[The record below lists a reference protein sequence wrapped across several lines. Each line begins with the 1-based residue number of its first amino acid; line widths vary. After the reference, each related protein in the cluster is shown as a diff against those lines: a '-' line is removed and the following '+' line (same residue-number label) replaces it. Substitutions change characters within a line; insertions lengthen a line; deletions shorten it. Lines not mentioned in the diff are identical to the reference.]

1 MTNKDF
7 KLEKLNRSLQR
18 QIKKYLNEEVLEQN
32 ESLQNFITAI
42 NDSFLNYER
51 EKDLKQNAFDIV
63 DAEYYD
69 ITQKLIEEK
78 KLREESIKTL
88 LLTLNNTKDIG
99 IEFNIDQSNLLD
111 ISHYIIEIQ
120 NKLVEIKERYELAI
134 QGSND
139 GIWDWNLLTNEV
151 YFSPRW
157 KKMLGYEENEINN
170 DFESF
175 KAILHP
181 DDINLVENS
190 INKYLN
196 KEIPNYDIEFR
207 LKNKNGNYT
216 WIAARGAALFDE
228 NNKPYRMSGSH
239 SDISYS
245 KIKAEIAQNKKIE
258 LERFNKILTTLST
271 TPFTNY
277 NTFEEFIYSIT
288 ESLAEGLNVCRASIW
303 LLKNE
308 DNHNYIDCIDLY
320 ERNEFRH
327 QQTIKL
333 KQSDYP
339 IYFDN
344 VLKGNNIIADNVYE
358 NKITNE
364 FKDSYLI
371 PINIKSM
378 MDIPIRLNGIV
389 VGVICVE
396 NTQEFRNWNNDE
408 MVFTRS
414 ISDIVSLSIEANKIK
429 KAEDDLRLLQN
440 IIDYSSDAIQ
450 VAKEDGSMFYINR
463 TASQRLG
470 IHQDKVKDHYVWD
483 YEPLFKDKNKWVE
496 HINLLKSQDFI
507 VIEGN
512 NHNIIDN
519 SSTPVEVTAKYV
531 NINNQGYVVANL
543 RDITERKLIQL
554 QLAEQKDYIESIL
567 SAIPDLILI
576 MDSNGVFQEVRSG
589 RDVETPFT
597 LTEMIGKSASELL
610 PEYISK
616 DLLKNIQLVLK
627 GQSIQPIQY
636 HLSLENFSNHYE
648 VRISNF
654 INKQVIVLVR
664 NINQIKKAELDLENL
679 SELQN
684 ILMNI
689 ASKYINL
696 NLAEIEFSINQSLA
710 EIGRFVNADRAYI
723 FDYDF
728 DEESTSNTFEWCNY
742 DIEPEIHN
750 LQNVPMAFFPQWVE
764 KHQKGEEF
772 YIPNVLNLPNDG
784 LESLRGILEPQGIK
798 SLITLPIIDKDK
810 LLGFV
815 GFDSVREFHEYSEKE
830 RKLLFVFAQ
839 ILANLKRRSELETN
853 LILEKEKA
861 NAANRAKSEFLAN
874 MSHEIRTP
882 MNHILGFSEVML
894 NTTNDSKQ
902 KNYLSTILNSGKT
915 LLSLINDILDLSK
928 IEAGKLDIS
937 LDPIDLRTIIEDI
950 RLLFEQKVKEK
961 GLKFEVELDGN
972 LPTTI
977 LLDEIRIRQIILNL
991 VGNAIKFTHN
1001 GSVKVSA
1008 NILNI
1013 TETELDLDLSI
1024 VDTGIGITQDD
1035 YNRIFESFSQQSG
1048 QDTRKYG
1055 GTGLGLAITKR
1066 LTELMNGKI
1075 SLESKVNEG
1084 SNFTIHFT
1092 NLKYNNEIIE
1102 IDNEYN
1108 WEVDSIDFTGS
1119 KILIVDDV
1127 KQNRD
1132 LVKSYLENYN
1142 LVFLEA
1148 ENGEMAIELAKL
1160 QMPDFIFMDIRMPGI
1175 NGYDA
1180 TKVIKSLYT
1189 TAHIPIVALTAS
1201 TLHQE
1206 VDLLRKMF
1214 DGYLKKPIQRKP
1226 LINELIKFVKHIEV
1240 ENYKVKNTLN
1250 QKLTEQK
1257 TNLKIAKEI
1266 ISDELILEF
1275 NDKYFESIQNQ
1286 KKYFDMDKIELLAN
1300 ELLEFGRNKNINELI
1315 KLSDELKNNMEMF
1328 EFEKISQ
1335 NFDEI
1340 IELFS

>member
-1 MTNKDF
+1 MNNTDF
-7 KLEKLNRSLQR
+7 NFEKLNRSLQR
-18 QIKKYLNEEVLEQN
+18 QIKKYLNEDSLIQDKN
-32 ESLQNFITAI
+32 LQNFILAI
-42 NDSFLNYER
+42 NDSFLNFER
-51 EKDLKQNAFDIV
+51 EKDLKQNAFDLA
-63 DAEYYD
+63 DAEYYE

-88 LLTLNNTKDIG
+88 LQTLNNTKDIG
-99 IEFNIDQSNLLD
+99 IEFNIDQNNLLD

-157 KKMLGYEENEINN
+157 KEMLGFEVTEINN
-170 DFESF
+170 NFDSF
-175 KAILHP
+175 IEILHP
-181 DDINLVENS
+181 EDKEKVDFSLK
-190 INKYLN
+190 KYLSQ
-196 KEIPNYDIEFR
+196 EIPNYNIEFR
-207 LKNKNGNYT
+207 LKQKNGEYT

-228 NNKPYRMSGSH
+228 NNVPYRMSGSH
-239 SDISYS
+239 TDISEI
-245 KIKAEIAQNKKIE
+245 KNKAEHTQNKKIE

-277 NTFEEFIYSIT
+277 DNFEELIYKIT
-288 ESLAEGLNVCRASIW
+288 ESLAEGLNVCRTSVW
-303 LLKNE
+303 LLKKENNE
-308 DNHNYIDCIDLY
+308 HYIECIDLF
-320 ERNEFRH
+320 ERNEFKH
-327 QQTIKL
+327 QQSIKMW
-333 KQSDYP
+333 QSDYP

-344 VLKGNNIIADNVYE
+344 VLKGLNIYADNVYE
-358 NKITNE
+358 NEVTKE
-364 FKDSYLI
+364 FEDNYLI
-371 PINIKSM
+371 PLNIKSM

-396 NTQEFRNWNNDE
+396 STINYRHWNNDE

-414 ISDIVSLSIEANKIK
+414 ISDIVSLAIESNKIK

-450 VAKEDGSMFYINR
+450 VAKEDGSLFYINK

-470 IHQDKVKDHYVWD
+470 IKQEEVKDYYVWD
-483 YEPLFKDKNKWVE
+483 YEPLFKDKNKWIE
-496 HINLLKSQDFI
+496 HINLLKNQDFM

-512 NHNIIDN
+512 NNNILDN
-519 SSTPVEVTAKYV
+519 STTPVEVTAKYV
-531 NINNQGYVVANL
+531 NINNQGYIVANL
-543 RDITERKLIQL
+543 RDITERRLTQL

-567 SAIPDLILI
+567 TAIPDLVLI
-576 MDSNGVFQEVRSG
+576 MDSNGIFQEVRSG
-589 RDVETPFT
+589 RDVELPFT
-597 LTEMIGKSASELL
+597 FTEMVGKSAKDLL
-610 PEYISK
+610 PEYIST
-616 DLLKNIQLVLK
+616 DLLKNIKLVLQGK
-627 GQSIQPIQY
+627 LIQPIQY
-636 HLSLENFSNHYE
+636 HLSTDNFSNHYE

-728 DEESTSNTFEWCNY
+728 NEENTSNTFEWCNEG
-742 DIEPEIHN
+742 IVPEINN
-750 LQNVPMAFFPQWVE
+750 LQNVPMVYFPQWVE

-772 YIPNVLNLPNDG
+772 YIPNVLELPDEG
-784 LESLRGILEPQGIK
+784 PESLRGILEPQGIK
-798 SLITLPIIDKDK
+798 SLITLPIIDKEK

-815 GFDSVREFHEYSEKE
+815 GFDSVNEFHRYSEKE

-861 NAANRAKSEFLAN
+861 NSANRAKSEFLAN

-894 NTTNDSKQ
+894 NTTTDSKQ

-937 LDPIDLRTIIEDI
+937 LDPIDLRNIIEDI

-961 GLKFEVELDGN
+961 GLKFEVEIDGN
-972 LPTTI
+972 MPTTI

-1001 GSVKVSA
+1001 GKVKVKTT
-1008 NILNI
+1008 IINI
-1013 TETELDLDLSI
+1013 TETDLDLDLSI
-1024 VDTGIGITQDD
+1024 IDTGIGISQED
-1035 YNRIFESFSQQSG
+1035 YNKIFESFSQQSG
-1048 QDTRKYG
+1048 QDNRKYG

-1075 SLESKVNEG
+1075 SLESKINEG

-1102 IDNEYN
+1102 CDNEYN
-1108 WEVDSIDFTGS
+1108 WEVESIDFTGS

-1148 ENGEMAIELAKL
+1148 ENGEMAIEIAKL

-1214 DGYLKKPIQRKP
+1214 DGYLKKPIQRKS

-1240 ENYKVKNTLN
+1240 ENYHSSNSFTQILIEKKVVLPI
-1250 QKLTEQK
+1250 E
-1257 TNLKIAKEI
+1257 KEI
-1266 ISDELILEF
+1266 ISNEIKEEF
-1275 NDKYFESIQNQ
+1275 NLKFNESIQNQ
-1286 KKYFDMDKIELLAN
+1286 KKYFAMDKIEILAN
-1300 ELLEFGRNKNINELI
+1300 ELQVFAKEKNIEELI
-1315 KLSDELKNNMEMF
+1315 VLSEELKNNLDMF
-1328 EFEKISQ
+1328 EFENIAK
-1335 NFDEI
+1335 NFDDI
-1340 IELFS
+1340 ISIFS